1 VVSVDVVTNSEVLK
15 GTRLGT
21 VMVWVSTETVV
32 MMFVIS
38 GGGTRRA
45 AFVVGEKVV
54 VALM

>member
-45 AFVVGEKVV
+45 AFVVGE
-54 VALM
+54 